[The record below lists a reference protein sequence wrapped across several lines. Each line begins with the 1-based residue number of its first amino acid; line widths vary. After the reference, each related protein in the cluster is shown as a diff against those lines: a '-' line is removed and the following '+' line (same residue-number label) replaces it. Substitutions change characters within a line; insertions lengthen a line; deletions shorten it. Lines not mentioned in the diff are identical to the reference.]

1 MRNKE
6 RKIYLMS
13 LTEKKWQ
20 EGGLSNNLKC
30 KLVWSGKQELIGN
43 AEKQHTELRRKKKRT
58 VYGGGNHKKTKQLC
72 TKIY

>member
-1 MRNKE
+1 
-6 RKIYLMS
+6 MS

-43 AEKQHTELRRKKKRT
+43 AEKQNIELRRKKKEQYMVVAITKRQSNYAPRYTKKEKRT
-58 VYGGGNHKKTKQLC
+58 
-72 TKIY
+72 